1 MRLKI
6 NSCVLHLSNNLGN
19 YFGKFLLYMGYNQYD
34 HYITKNNGT
43 YCLKTPVLYNTLY
56 LFFTSL
62 STKPTQIISSNEKA
76 DKNYIAQK
84 SCS

>member
-6 NSCVLHLSNNLGN
+6 NSYVLHLSHHLRN

-34 HYITKNNGT
+34 HYITKT
-43 YCLKTPVLYNTLY
+43 MELIASKPLCCKTVFIYSLH
-56 LFFTSL
+56 LFHN
-62 STKPTQIISSNEKA
+62 PTQISSNEKA
-76 DKNYIAQK
+76 DKDYIAQK